1 MAGEVERAADDPDV
15 IAGGQDVVDAEPQ
28 GAFGDIGRAR
38 VGVDA
43 AERQRGRAI
52 LPERAVADDPVD
64 GDVGIDVEITITA
77 AQVDCAVEGQGAG
90 VGGVAQAEVG
100 RAANDQVVVDRPGG
114 RAVAGKDRREGVVAV
129 RVDRQ

>member
-1 MAGEVERAADDPDV
+1 MAGEVERAADDADV
-15 IAGGQDVVDAEPQ
+15 VPGGQDVVDPELQ
-28 GAFGDIGRAR
+28 DTFGDIGRAR

-43 AERQRGRAI
+43 AEGQRGRAI

-64 GDVGIDVEITITA
+64 GDVGVDVEITVAA
-77 AQVDCAVEGQGAG
+77 AQVHRAVEGQGAR

-100 RAANDQVVVDRPGG
+100 RAADDQVVVDRPGG
-114 RAVAGKDRREGVVAV
+114 RGVAGKDRGEGVIAV